1 MKKDH
6 IKPASAATPLPAVPS
21 ELDAMEKILTL
32 APLAVRVIG
41 RILDNMDSP
50 LNAQNQVIDIILN
63 RAYGKPEGILKMKS
77 GERTIEESGVHIQAI
92 IEKIRKKGEMNN
104 E

>member
-6 IKPASAATPLPAVPS
+6 IKPASAATPLPAAPS
-21 ELDAMEKILTL
+21 EPDAMEKILTL

-41 RILDNMDSP
+41 RILDNTDSP

-63 RAYGKPEGILKMKS
+63 RAYGQPEGILKMKS
-77 GERTIEESGVHIQAI
+77 GERTIEESGVHLQAI
-92 IEKIRKKGEMNN
+92 IENIQKKGEMNN